1 MGRRLQARR
10 ENAESRA
17 LLRLTAS
24 YLAVFGVVIAAL
36 SALAYTF
43 VANTY
48 RSIVAPALDTPEGR
62 AGFAAALR
70 PVLAAIVTADAL
82 LLLAVG
88 AASLV
93 LARSALSPLRRARER
108 EERFAA
114 DAAHEL
120 RTPLGAIASM
130 AENAEHDAGEPAR
143 SVFASIARRALECG
157 DLVGDLLTLSRASA
171 PEALEAETLDFASV
185 VQHVVRDAAAAP
197 SSVAIEVSVSET
209 IVTGDQRRLRQLVRN
224 LLDNALAHATSN
236 VAVTL
241 KASNGDALLSVEDDG
256 PGVPA
261 DAIPRLFERFSK
273 GSNSRGSGLGLAI
286 CRWIASAHGGEIV
299 FGGGSRFTVRLP
311 LATPAPAA
319 ASFS

>member
-1 MGRRLQARR
+1 MGRRLQTRR
-10 ENAESRA
+10 ENDESRT

-24 YLAVFGVVIAAL
+24 YLAVFGVVIVAL

-70 PVLAAIVTADAL
+70 PVLATIVTTDAL

-88 AASLV
+88 AASFV

-130 AENAEHDAGEPAR
+130 AEIAELDAAEPAR
-143 SVFASIARRALECG
+143 SVFASIARRAFECG
-157 DLVGDLLTLSRASA
+157 DLVADLLTLSRASEA
-171 PEALEAETLDFASV
+171 DALQTEALDLAIV
-185 VQHVVRDAAAAP
+185 VQHVVRDATP
-197 SSVAIEVSVSET
+197 GLVAIDVSCAEA
-209 IVTGDQRRLRQLVRN
+209 IVTGDERRLRQLVRN
-224 LLDNALAHATSN
+224 LLDNALTHAQTR
-236 VAVTL
+236 VAVRL
-241 KASNGDALLSVEDDG
+241 QSLNGDACLSVEDDG

-261 DAIPRLFERFSK
+261 DAVPRLFERFSK
-273 GSNSRGSGLGLAI
+273 GSASRGSGLGLAI
-286 CRWIASAHGGEIV
+286 CRWIASAHGGDIT
-299 FGGGSRFTVRLP
+299 FAGGSRFLVRLP
-311 LATPAPAA
+311 LANSEPI
-319 ASFS
+319 S